1 MTLKIR
7 IGAAAL
13 ACTVGLVAAA
23 FAEPGAVFTT
33 FNTAVDGANV
43 CQKGSV
49 INCNIYKEK
58 KFVWLNGGP
67 LANGLGP
74 DGEYFFAVLEPSG
87 QPNPNDGGPGN
98 LSEDSDLYT
107 NRTFSVVG
115 GVVGEYTGTHDF
127 DLDLRYIRL
136 APYGDTANAGGGY
149 ILAICSLADGYP
161 VDPRD
166 CKYDFFT
173 VSTK

>member
-1 MTLKIR
+1 MTLKGM

-49 INCNIYKEK
+49 INCNIYRQKQY
-58 KFVWLNGGP
+58 VWLNGGP

-74 DGEYFFAVLEPSG
+74 DGWYFFAVLEPSG
-87 QPNPNDGGPGN
+87 QPNPNDGAFGN
-98 LSEDSDLYT
+98 LSDDYDAYT
-107 NRTFSVVG
+107 NRVFYVTG
-115 GVVGEYTGTHDF
+115 GVVSDYMGTHDY
-127 DLDLRYIRL
+127 DPPYIRVF
-136 APYGDTANAGGGY
+136 PYADTANAGGGY
-149 ILAICSLADGYP
+149 VLAICSLTDGYP
-161 VDPRD
+161 VDPRH

>member
-1 MTLKIR
+1 MTLKSMVS
-7 IGAAAL
+7 AAAL
-13 ACTVGLVAAA
+13 ACTVALVAAA
-23 FAEPGAVFTT
+23 FAGPGAVFTT

-58 KFVWLNGGP
+58 TFVWLNGGP

-74 DGEYFFAVLEPSG
+74 DGDYFFAVLEPSG
-87 QPNPNDGGPGN
+87 QPNPNDGGLGN
-98 LSEDSDLYT
+98 LSDNFDVYT
-107 NRTFSVVG
+107 NRTFSVIG
-115 GVVGEYTGTHDF
+115 GVVGEYTGSHGF
-127 DLDLRYIRL
+127 DIDLLYIRL

-149 ILAICSLADGYP
+149 ILAVCSLANGYP
-161 VDPRD
+161 VEPRD

-173 VSTK
+173 VKTE

>member
-1 MTLKIR
+1 MTLKSM

-49 INCNIYKEK
+49 INCNIYKQK
-58 KFVWLNGGP
+58 QFVWLNGGP

-74 DGEYFFAVLEPSG
+74 DGDYFFAVLEPSG
-87 QPNPNDGGPGN
+87 QPNPNDSAPGN
-98 LSEDSDLYT
+98 LSDEDTYWD
-107 NRTFSVVG
+107 RTFHVTG
-115 GVVGEYTGTHDF
+115 GVVSYYGGTHDSYSQT
-127 DLDLRYIRL
+127 YIRL
-136 APYGDTANAGGGY
+136 APYADTANPGGGY
-149 ILAICSLADGYP
+149 ILAICSLAHGYP

-173 VSTK
+173 VKAE